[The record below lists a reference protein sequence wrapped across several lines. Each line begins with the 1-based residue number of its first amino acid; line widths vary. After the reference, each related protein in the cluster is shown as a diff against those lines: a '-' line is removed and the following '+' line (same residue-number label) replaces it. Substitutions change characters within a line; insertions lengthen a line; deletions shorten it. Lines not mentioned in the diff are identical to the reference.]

1 MMERALK
8 ERLIGA
14 VVLVTFG
21 VLVVPIFLDGPPKD
35 SITISE
41 KILLPGQKKQDL
53 KTIVLERERVNP
65 IPSINNTNSE
75 NTKIEA
81 TNSHTVSDLLTE
93 SNSKINFKNESSIKQ
108 LEEIEQKSQI
118 KVLQNTKSSTGMWT
132 VQLGSFANKESAEKL
147 YADLRKQGY
156 AVFLSAFKNDIG
168 QFHRVRIGPQKDK
181 KSAEMIA
188 EKLINVGHK
197 GEVLPY
203 P

>member
-21 VLVVPIFLDGPPKD
+21 VLVVPIFLDGSPKD
-35 SITISE
+35 SITVSE

>member
-1 MMERALK
+1 MERALK
-8 ERLIGA
+8 ERIIGA
-14 VVLVTFG
+14 VVLVTFA

-75 NTKIEA
+75 NIKIEA
-81 TNSHTVSDLLTE
+81 TNSHTVSDLLIE
-93 SNSKINFKNESSIKQ
+93 SNSENDFENESSIKQ

-132 VQLGSFANKESAEKL
+132 VQLGSFANKESAEQL

-181 KSAEMIA
+181 KSAELIA

>member
-21 VLVVPIFLDGPPKD
+21 VLVVPIFLDGSPKD
-35 SITISE
+35 SITVSE

-53 KTIVLERERVNP
+53 KTIVLERERINP

-93 SNSKINFKNESSIKQ
+93 SNSKIDFKNESSIKQ

-181 KSAEMIA
+181 KSAELIA

>member
-21 VLVVPIFLDGPPKD
+21 VLVVPIFLDGSPKD
-35 SITISE
+35 SITVSE

-181 KSAEMIA
+181 KSAELIA

>member
-8 ERLIGA
+8 ERIIGA
-14 VVLVTFG
+14 VVLVTFA

-35 SITISE
+35 GITISE

-75 NTKIEA
+75 NIKIEA
-81 TNSHTVSDLLTE
+81 TNSHTVSDLLIE
-93 SNSKINFKNESSIKQ
+93 SNSKIDFKNESSIKQ

-181 KSAEMIA
+181 KSAELIA

>member
-1 MMERALK
+1 MERALK

-21 VLVVPIFLDGPPKD
+21 VLVVPIFLDGSPKD
-35 SITISE
+35 SITVSE

-181 KSAEMIA
+181 KSAELIA

>member
-1 MMERALK
+1 MERALK

-108 LEEIEQKSQI
+108 LEEIEKKSQI

-132 VQLGSFANKESAEKL
+132 VQLGSFANK
-147 YADLRKQGY
+147 
-156 AVFLSAFKNDIG
+156 
-168 QFHRVRIGPQKDK
+168 
-181 KSAEMIA
+181 
-188 EKLINVGHK
+188 
-197 GEVLPY
+197 
-203 P
+203 

>member
-1 MMERALK
+1 MERALK

-21 VLVVPIFLDGPPKD
+21 VLVVPIFLDGSPKD
-35 SITISE
+35 SITVSE

-53 KTIVLERERVNP
+53 KTIVLERERINP

-93 SNSKINFKNESSIKQ
+93 SNSKIDFKNESSIKQ

-181 KSAEMIA
+181 KSAELIA